1 MSVPPSIT
9 PQPKGNQ
16 PKGVPP
22 KGVQPG
28 PPPRIRTAPQAGG
41 SRPAPRP
48 MPASMPPA
56 QPPRQH
62 NPKPAPVAAER
73 RFVRLAL
80 ERVDPWSVMKT
91 AFLLSVAVGIMTIVA
106 AVVVWFSLDALHVF
120 AKIKDQV
127 QQLGGE
133 KSLQAGVEY
142 LKLSRAVSLATV
154 VAVVNI
160 ILSTALATIG
170 AMIYNVTTHLIGGIY
185 LTLADD

>member
-1 MSVPPSIT
+1 
-9 PQPKGNQ
+9 
-16 PKGVPP
+16 
-22 KGVQPG
+22 
-28 PPPRIRTAPQAGG
+28 
-41 SRPAPRP
+41 

-133 KSLQAGVEY
+133 KSLQAVVEY

-170 AMIYNVTTHLIGGIY
+170 AMIYNRKYAKHLRHVFIKDQAY
-185 LTLADD
+185 